1 MFTLENWIA
10 FGILMGISVFVTFI
24 IGWIGYAEY
33 DSKTSW
39 IISGLVSII
48 VIGVIMAVIGWYN
61 TNTAAGKRAVKDF
74 KSNVNNGIEREII
87 ITAEDGREIFRYDGK
102 IDIESNHQ
110 DNYIK
115 FDDEHGK
122 RYIIYYGIQDTI
134 TIIEK

>member
-1 MFTLENWIA
+1 MFTLWNWIV
-10 FGILMGISVFVTFI
+10 FGILMV
-24 IGWIGYAEY
+24 IGVLITLVIGSECYSA
-33 DSKTSW
+33 TGW

-48 VIGVIMAVIGWYN
+48 AIGVIMAVTGWYN
-61 TNTAAGKRAVKDF
+61 TNTASGKRAVKDF

-115 FDDEHGK
+115 FDDERGK

>member
-1 MFTLENWIA
+1 MFTLGDWIV
-10 FGILMGISVFVTFI
+10 FGILMLVGVLVTIFI
-24 IGWIGYAEY
+24 GADC
-33 DSKTSW
+33 DSATGW

-48 VIGVIMAVIGWYN
+48 AIGVIMAVTGWYN

-102 IDIESNHQ
+102 IDIESNHE

-115 FDDEHGK
+115 FDDERGK

>member
-1 MFTLENWIA
+1 MFTLVNWIV
-10 FGILMGISVFVTFI
+10 FGILIVIAVLTTI
-24 IGWIGYAEY
+24 CIGADCCSATGG
-33 DSKTSW
+33 

>member
-1 MFTLENWIA
+1 MFTLVNWIV
-10 FGILMGISVFVTFI
+10 FGILIVTAVLI
-24 IGWIGYAEY
+24 TICIGTVC
-33 DSKTSW
+33 DSATEW
-39 IISGLVSII
+39 IITGLVSII
-48 VIGVIMAVIGWYN
+48 VIGVIMAVTGWYN
-61 TNTAAGKRAVKDF
+61 TNTAAGKRAIKDF

>member
-1 MFTLENWIA
+1 MFTLVNWIV
-10 FGILMGISVFVTFI
+10 FGILIVTAVLI
-24 IGWIGYAEY
+24 TICIGTVC
-33 DSKTSW
+33 DSATEW
-39 IISGLVSII
+39 IITGLVSII
-48 VIGVIMAVIGWYN
+48 VIGVIMAVTGWYN

-74 KSNVNNGIEREII
+74 KTNVNNGIEREII

-115 FDDEHGK
+115 FDDERGK